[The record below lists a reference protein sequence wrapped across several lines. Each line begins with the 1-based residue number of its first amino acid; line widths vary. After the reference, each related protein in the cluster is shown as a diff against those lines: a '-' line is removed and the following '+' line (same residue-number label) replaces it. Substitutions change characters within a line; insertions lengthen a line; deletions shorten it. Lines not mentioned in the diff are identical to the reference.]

1 MGMAAPITIDA
12 VLVAA
17 GRGLRAG
24 GDAPKQFRMLAGE
37 PVVRRAAAALRA
49 CNGVRRLIVVGPE
62 GALEPLAE
70 VLGGLDASIVAGG
83 SERSDSVRAGLAALA
98 HDPPEAVLVHDAAR
112 PALPSSVVEA
122 LISALAAHDGAA
134 PVLPVPDT
142 VRRTAGARFVE
153 DVDRDGLVRVQ
164 TPQAFRYAA
173 LRAAYAAADG
183 PAGDDV
189 AIAQAAGLS
198 VATVPGDPRLMK
210 LTFPEDFAMLE
221 RLIAPQ
227 ALVPRTGLGVDAHRF
242 GPGSFVTLCGV
253 EIPHDAGLVGHSD
266 ADAAWHALADAIYG
280 ALAEGD
286 IGRWFP
292 PTDPQWKGAA
302 SSVFLAHAGERV
314 AARGGRIVHADVTI
328 ICERPR
334 IGPHREAMVAATAQV
349 LGIDRT
355 RVSVKATTTEAM
367 GFTGRR
373 EGLAAQ
379 ALATIL
385 LPEAL

>member
-1 MGMAAPITIDA
+1 MTQPPAIDA

-17 GRGLRAG
+17 GKGLRAG
-24 GDAPKQFRMLAGE
+24 GDAPKQFRLLAGE

-49 CNGVRRLIVVGPE
+49 CAPVRRIVAVGPD
-62 GALEPLAE
+62 GALDALDDVLA
-70 VLGGLDASIVAGG
+70 GLDVSVVAGG
-83 SERSDSVRAGLAALA
+83 AERSDSVRAGLAALA
-98 HDPPEAVLVHDAAR
+98 PDPPDAVLVHDAAR
-112 PALPSSVVEA
+112 PGLPAPVVDA
-122 LISALAAHDGAA
+122 LIAALETHDGAA
-134 PVLPVPDT
+134 PVLAVPDT
-142 VRRTAGARFVE
+142 VRRMAGGRFAG
-153 DVDRDGLVRVQ
+153 DVDREGLVRVQ

-198 VATVPGDPRLMK
+198 VACVPGDARLMK
-210 LTFPEDFAMLE
+210 LTYPEDFAMLE
-221 RLIAPQ
+221 RLLAP
-227 ALVPRTGLGVDAHRF
+227 APLIPRTGLGVDAHRF
-242 GPGSFVTLCGV
+242 GPGAFVTLCGV

-266 ADAAWHALADAIYG
+266 ADAAWHALADALYG

-302 SSVFLAHAGERV
+302 SAVFLAHAGARV

-334 IGPHREAMVAATAQV
+334 IGPHREAMAERTAQV
-349 LGIDRT
+349 LGIDPAC
-355 RVSVKATTTEAM
+355 VSVKATTTEAM

-379 ALATIL
+379 ALATVL
-385 LPEAL
+385 LPETP

>member
-1 MGMAAPITIDA
+1 MAAPKLIDA

-24 GDAPKQFRMLAGE
+24 GDAPKQFRLLAGE

-49 CNGVRRLIVVGPE
+49 CPEVRRIVVVGPQ
-62 GALEPLAE
+62 GALEALEA
-70 VLGGLDASIVAGG
+70 VLTGLDVEVVAGG
-83 SERSDSVRAGLAALA
+83 AERSDSVRAGLAALA
-98 HDPPEAVLVHDAAR
+98 IDPPDAVLVHDAAR
-112 PALPSSVVEA
+112 PALPAFVVA
-122 LISALAAHDGAA
+122 DLVASLADHDGAA
-134 PVLPVPDT
+134 PVLAVPDT
-142 VRRTAGARFVE
+142 VRRAAEGRFTA

-189 AIAQAAGLS
+189 AIAAAAGLS

-221 RLIAPQ
+221 RLLAP
-227 ALVPRTGLGVDAHRF
+227 AVLIPRTGFGVDAHRF
-242 GPGSFVTLCGV
+242 GPGSFITLCGV

-292 PTDPQWKGAA
+292 PSDPQWKGAP
-302 SSVFLAHAGERV
+302 SRVFLAHAAERV
-314 AARGGRIVHADVTI
+314 RARGGRIVHADVTI
-328 ICERPR
+328 ICEKPR
-334 IGPHREAMVAATAQV
+334 IGPHRDAMVASTAEV
-349 LGIDRT
+349 LGVDPGCI
-355 RVSVKATTTEAM
+355 SVKATTTEAM

-373 EGLAAQ
+373 EGLATQ
-379 ALATIL
+379 AVATIL
-385 LPEAL
+385 LPEGA

>member
-1 MGMAAPITIDA
+1 MMAPKLIDA

-24 GDAPKQFRMLAGE
+24 GDAPKQFRLLAGE

-49 CNGVRRLIVVGPE
+49 CTEVRRIVAVGPD
-62 GALEPLAE
+62 GALGSLAD
-70 VLGGLDASIVAGG
+70 VLAGLDVIVVAGG
-83 SERSDSVRAGLAALA
+83 AERSDSVRAGLAALA
-98 HDPPEAVLVHDAAR
+98 GDPPDAVLVHDAAR
-112 PALPSSVVEA
+112 PGLPSSVVTA
-122 LISALAAHDGAA
+122 LVAALAEHDGAA
-134 PVLPVPDT
+134 PVLAVPDT
-142 VRRTAGARFVE
+142 VRRAAGGRFTA

-189 AIAQAAGLS
+189 AIAAAAGLS
-198 VATVPGDPRLMK
+198 VATVTGDARLMK
-210 LTFPEDFAMLE
+210 LTWPEDFAMLE
-221 RLIAPQ
+221 RMLAPAALI
-227 ALVPRTGLGVDAHRF
+227 PRTGFGVDAHRF
-242 GPGSFVTLCGV
+242 GPGTFVTLCGV
-253 EIPHDAGLVGHSD
+253 EIPHEAGLVGHSD

-292 PTDPQWKGAA
+292 PSDPQWKGAP
-302 SSVFLAHAGERV
+302 SRVFLAHAAGRV
-314 AARGGRIVHADVTI
+314 AARGGRIVHADVTV

-334 IGPHREAMVAATAQV
+334 IGPYREAMVAATACV
-349 LGIDRT
+349 LGVDPGCI
-355 RVSVKATTTEAM
+355 SVKATTTEAM

-373 EGLAAQ
+373 EGLATQ
-379 ALATIL
+379 AVATIL
-385 LPEAL
+385 LPEGA